1 MKKDKIRIFILE
13 TLLVAILF
21 FALFALN
28 IVSRWVL
35 AIVLGIYAVAATQL
49 YKRRKIVTAEKKYA
63 TLLMVIF
70 AIFYIAI
77 FYLLGLYFGFTRAK
91 ILLSIS
97 TILRIILPLSIIIIS
112 SEVLRRVFLSQ
123 KLQIKIKSL
132 KLDISPILTF
142 IAMIIID
149 ILVYAEVYNLAKLD
163 DFLTVLGFV
172 FFASL
177 SCNLLYN
184 YITNRHGVK
193 GIMIYRLATVLFV
206 YIIPI
211 TPNVYI
217 FFRSFLR
224 MLYPYIIY
232 VIFEKLFR
240 KEKITTA
247 KTEQRREFIGNTVF
261 ITLAALLVMLIS
273 CQFKYGI
280 IVVGSESMTGALN
293 KGDAVIFE
301 KYKNQP
307 IENGQVIIFKYNDIQ
322 TIHRVVEI
330 QKVNGEIRY
339 YTKGDANARNDNEY
353 RTDKDIYALVNL
365 RVKYIGYPTL
375 WVRELFS

>member
-35 AIVLGIYAVAATQL
+35 VIVLGIYAVAATQL

-123 KLQIKIKSL
+123 KLQIKIKSF

-217 FFRSFLR
+217 FFSSFLR

-365 RVKYIGYPTL
+365 RVKYIGFPTL

>member
-35 AIVLGIYAVAATQL
+35 AITLGIYAVAATQL
-49 YKRRKIVTAEKKYA
+49 YKRRKIITAEKKYA
-63 TLLMVIF
+63 TILMVIF
-70 AIFYIAI
+70 AMFYIAI
-77 FYLLGLYFGFTRAK
+77 FYLLGLYFGFTKAK

-97 TILRIILPLSIIIIS
+97 TILKIILPLSIIIVS

-123 KLQIKIKSL
+123 KLQIKIKSF

-177 SCNLLYN
+177 SCNMLYN

-193 GIMIYRLATVLFV
+193 GIIIYRLATVLFV

-280 IVVGSESMTGALN
+280 IVVGSESMTGTLD

-307 IENGQVIIFKYNDIQ
+307 IEKGQVIIFKYNNIQ
-322 TIHRVVEI
+322 TIHRVVEV
-330 QKVNGEIRY
+330 QKVNGEVRY
-339 YTKGDANARNDNEY
+339 FTKGDANARNDSEY
-353 RTDKDIYALVNL
+353 RTNKDVYALVNL
-365 RVKYIGYPTL
+365 KVKYIGYPTL

>member
-123 KLQIKIKSL
+123 KLQIKIKSF

-193 GIMIYRLATVLFV
+193 GIMIYRMATVLFV

>member
-193 GIMIYRLATVLFV
+193 GIMIYRLVTVLFL

>member
-70 AIFYIAI
+70 AMFYIAI
-77 FYLLGLYFGFTRAK
+77 FYLLGLYFGFTKAK

-123 KLQIKIKSL
+123 KLQIKIKSY

-193 GIMIYRLATVLFV
+193 GIMIYRLVTVLFV

>member
-375 WVRELFS
+375 WLRELFS

>member
-70 AIFYIAI
+70 AMFYIAI
-77 FYLLGLYFGFTRAK
+77 FYLLGLYFGFTKAK

-97 TILRIILPLSIIIIS
+97 TMLRIILPLSIIIIS

-123 KLQIKIKSL
+123 KLQIKIKSF

-280 IVVGSESMTGALN
+280 IVVGSESMTGSLN

-375 WVRELFS
+375 WVRKLFS

>member
-280 IVVGSESMTGALN
+280 IVVGSESMTGSLN

-375 WVRELFS
+375 WVRKLFS

>member
-77 FYLLGLYFGFTRAK
+77 FYLLGLYFGFTKAK

-123 KLQIKIKSL
+123 KLQIKIKSF

-375 WVRELFS
+375 WLRELFS

>member
-70 AIFYIAI
+70 AMFYIAI
-77 FYLLGLYFGFTRAK
+77 FYLLGLHFGFTKAK

-123 KLQIKIKSL
+123 KLQIKIKSY

-280 IVVGSESMTGALN
+280 IVVGSESMTGSLN

-375 WVRELFS
+375 WVRKLFS

>member
-70 AIFYIAI
+70 SMFYIAI
-77 FYLLGLYFGFTRAK
+77 FYLLGLYFGFTKAK

-123 KLQIKIKSL
+123 KLQIKIKSF

-193 GIMIYRLATVLFV
+193 GIMIYRLVTVLFV

>member
-70 AIFYIAI
+70 ATFYIAI

-280 IVVGSESMTGALN
+280 IVVGSESMTGSLN

>member
-280 IVVGSESMTGALN
+280 IVVGSESMTGSLN

>member
-70 AIFYIAI
+70 AMFYIAI
-77 FYLLGLYFGFTRAK
+77 FYLLGLHFGFTKAK

-193 GIMIYRLATVLFV
+193 GIMIYRLVTVLFV

>member
-193 GIMIYRLATVLFV
+193 GIIIYRLATVLFV

-280 IVVGSESMTGALN
+280 IVVGSESMTGSLN